1 MTPLA
6 WFLGLFL
13 PACGASGASG
23 LPPPRLI
30 DISQI
35 QRPSSPNTALAA
47 PPEFS
52 PKPDIVTPTYHVPAA
67 QLYADVL
74 AVAAA
79 QPRTFVAADYK
90 PQFQAHFVARSAWLN
105 FPDLIVAQ
113 VTAAGPD
120 ASTLALYSRSVYGYG
135 DFGVNRARLITWLA
149 ALDRTLTPT
158 KER

>member
-1 MTPLA
+1 MN
-6 WFLGLFL
+6 
-13 PACGASGASG
+13 
-23 LPPPRLI
+23 
-30 DISQI
+30 ISQL

-47 PPEFS
+47 PAAFS
-52 PKPDIVTPTYHVPAA
+52 PKPDIVTPTYDVPAA
-67 QLYADVL
+67 QLYTDML

-79 QPRTFVAADYK
+79 QPRTFMAAKYQ
-90 PQFQAHFVARSAWLN
+90 PQLQAHFVVRSAWLN

-113 VTAAGPD
+113 VTAEGSD

-135 DFGVNRARLITWLA
+135 DFGVNRARLVTWLA

>member
-13 PACGASGASG
+13 PACGATGVSG

-67 QLYADVL
+67 RLYADVL

-79 QPRTFVAADYK
+79 QPEPSWRQTTSPSSRPTSSPAA
-90 PQFQAHFVARSAWLN
+90 P
-105 FPDLIVAQ
+105 
-113 VTAAGPD
+113 G
-120 ASTLALYSRSVYGYG
+120 
-135 DFGVNRARLITWLA
+135 
-149 ALDRTLTPT
+149 
-158 KER
+158 

>member
-1 MTPLA
+1 M
-6 WFLGLFL
+6 
-13 PACGASGASG
+13 
-23 LPPPRLI
+23 

-52 PKPDIVTPTYHVPAA
+52 PKPDIVTPTYHVPAVA

-74 AVAAA
+74 TVAAA
-79 QPRTFVAADYK
+79 QPRTFVAAVYQ

-113 VTAAGPD
+113 VTAAGSD

-158 KER
+158 RKDDARMRSLRRVP

>member
-6 WFLGLFL
+6 WLLGLFL
-13 PACGASGASG
+13 PACGATGATG
-23 LPPPRLI
+23 LPPPRLM
-30 DISQI
+30 DIGHI
-35 QRPSSPNTALAA
+35 QRPNSPNTALAA
-47 PPEFS
+47 PAGSS
-52 PKPDIVTPTYHVPAA
+52 PKPDILTPAYHMPAA
-67 QLYADVL
+67 QLYTDVL
-74 AVAAA
+74 AVAST
-79 QPRTFVAADYK
+79 QPRTFVAAGYQ
-90 PQFQAHFVARSAWLN
+90 PQLQAQFVARSAWLN

-113 VTAAGPD
+113 VTAAGSD